1 MGNSLSSLANKTE
14 KEGGDMSCGKP
25 GCGVKKTEKKTVAKE
40 AAKTTKKK

>member
-1 MGNSLSSLANKTE
+1 MVNRTVN
-14 KEGGDMSCGKP
+14 GGRDMTCGKP